1 LAIAGADP
9 FFASE
14 SSLNNSDLPIDYDEQ
29 DFPTEEI
36 FDYLESGQYFGQLSL
51 SENSRGKRASVYTK
65 TTTHIIIIERIAF
78 QKMLVLH

>member
-51 SENSRGKRASVYTK
+51 
-65 TTTHIIIIERIAF
+65 
-78 QKMLVLH
+78 